1 MSGTG
6 IDLDA
11 VATAVGPGLGPD
23 VQSGSASVEPVTV
36 PGAPPGVM
44 WAVDGKMLDH
54 PLRAYVG
61 RWPDGAVRLLSN
73 DQSAWADL
81 IHASDLRLD
90 DPETALGYVRQFL
103 EATRDPSVIVYE
115 ATDAADLP
123 WRPGSPAED
132 ERRQALLAGPALP
145 APVAERTTTGFHV
158 ELALVVDQ
166 RIQRNI
172 FDVTQGGA
180 ISASFQILA
189 DELPLP
195 IAR

>member
-1 MSGTG
+1 MSGNG

-11 VATAVGPGLGPD
+11 VATAVGQGLGPD
-23 VQSGSASVEPVTV
+23 VRSGRASVEPVTV
-36 PGAPPGVM
+36 PGAPTGVL
-44 WAVDGKMLDH
+44 WAVDGNLVDH

-61 RWPDGAVRLLSN
+61 RWPDGTVRLLSN
-73 DQSAWADL
+73 DQAAWAELMD
-81 IHASDLRLD
+81 ASGLRLD

-115 ATDAADLP
+115 AAAAADLP
-123 WRPGSPAED
+123 WRPGSPAEE

-145 APVAERTTTGFHV
+145 APVAERTTNGFHV
-158 ELALVVDQ
+158 KLTLVVDQ
-166 RIQRNI
+166 RIQRNL
-172 FDVTQGGA
+172 FDVTPGGV
-180 ISASFQILA
+180 ISASFQVLA

>member
-1 MSGTG
+1 MSGNG

-23 VQSGSASVEPVTV
+23 VLSGRASVEPVTV

-44 WAVDGKMLDH
+44 WAVDGNLLDH

-73 DQSAWADL
+73 DQAAWAEL
-81 IHASDLRLD
+81 IDASGLRLD

-115 ATDAADLP
+115 ATEAADLP
-123 WRPGSPAED
+123 WRPGSPAEE

-158 ELALVVDQ
+158 ELTLVVDQ
-166 RIQRNI
+166 RIQRNL
-172 FDVTQGGA
+172 FDVTPGGA
-180 ISASFQILA
+180 ISASFQVLA